1 MQLPQ
6 SHPKSAVIDME
17 PSATR
22 LHLPGLS
29 LEHRHQTFSTLFG
42 NHDAELAHR
51 PNGVGCILSGP
62 RSSQALSDR
71 KQLDAELLL
80 NPLCKHKEIW
90 RLVESNPG
98 NMVKLL
104 EMHVGGYQSCVLYS
118 CTPAYSPELEFAAHS
133 NRVSAELSNGL

>member
-51 PNGVGCILSGP
+51 PSGVGCILSGP

-90 RLVESNPG
+90 RLVGVQSGQHGQTARNARWWIPKLCPLFLYAGVLPGIRVCCTFESS
-98 NMVKLL
+98 LRR
-104 EMHVGGYQSCVLYS
+104 
-118 CTPAYSPELEFAAHS
+118 A
-133 NRVSAELSNGL
+133 